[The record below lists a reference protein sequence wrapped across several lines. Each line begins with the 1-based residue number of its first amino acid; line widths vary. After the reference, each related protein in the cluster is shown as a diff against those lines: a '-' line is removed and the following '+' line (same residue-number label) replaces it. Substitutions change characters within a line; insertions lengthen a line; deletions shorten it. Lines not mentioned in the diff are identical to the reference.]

1 VNGKMIA
8 LLMCGGKGKRLGMG
22 EKPLVEVLGRRLVD
36 HMLDNLMA
44 FEVIAVTSH
53 HTSRS
58 ENYLK
63 YQGIECYRAKGRG
76 FVEDYMEAVKELRIF
91 EPLIVASS
99 DLVIFKDNLIE
110 DIVAFYFKS
119 DVKALQTVS
128 QKPVGI
134 NIIDGYFIE
143 EEQHEVIYKIDI
155 KDAININTKRD
166 IKKAEELW
174 TSLRRR
180 ERG

>member
-1 VNGKMIA
+1 
-8 LLMCGGKGKRLGMG
+8 
-22 EKPLVEVLGRRLVD
+22 
-36 HMLDNLMA
+36 
-44 FEVIAVTSH
+44 
-53 HTSRS
+53 
-58 ENYLK
+58 
-63 YQGIECYRAKGRG
+63 
-76 FVEDYMEAVKELRIF
+76 MEAVKELRIF